1 MFHNFIIFHFIPFLG
16 EIAIIFF
23 SIISIYLGTTPQH
36 SQVGLTGMVIWMGCR
51 SPLLVGATP
60 SVSYVPVYTILSPSG
75 SLDFSSSGT
84 TTPPMEMFLQW
95 NHI

>member
-1 MFHNFIIFHFIPFLG
+1 MIIVFYTVSVCFG
-16 EIAIIFF
+16 II
-23 SIISIYLGTTPQH
+23 PQH
-36 SQVGLTGMVIWMGCR
+36 SQVDLTGMVIWMGCR

-75 SLDFSSSGT
+75 SLDLSSSGT

-95 NHI
+95 T